1 MKGGRWPRGEEAY
14 AGGPQAAARLFFRGG
29 SKPLALFVVFA
40 LLASASPLRSQIVS
54 GTLLAAES
62 RSPISGGVVTLLD
75 DDSVSVARLRTDSV
89 GAFSFSLPGRGSYRL
104 RAEQAGYRAATSPA
118 LAIGTLDTLQVEFS
132 LAPDV
137 VVLEPLIVTA
147 RSRRLTTAA
156 RDFYRRSESGAFGT
170 FITRA
175 EIEKAHPFRTSEL
188 LTRIPGV
195 GVFPVMGGNVVTVRG
210 SCRPSL
216 YIDGTQVNDYRS
228 IDDVAQ
234 PMDVEGI
241 EVYRSTHEA
250 PPQFTGRRAGCAV
263 ILIWTRI
270 E

>member
-1 MKGGRWPRGEEAY
+1 MRSELRQRCEEAY
-14 AGGPQAAARLFFRGG
+14 AGGPLAAARLFFWEGC
-29 SKPLALFVVFA
+29 KPLALYV
-40 LLASASPLRSQIVS
+40 LLALVVPASPLRSQIIS
-54 GTLLAAES
+54 GTLMVAES
-62 RSPISGGVVTLLD
+62 RSPISGGVVTLLGE
-75 DDSVSVARLRTDSV
+75 DSLAVARLQTDSV

-132 LAPDV
+132 LAPNV

-147 RSRRLTTAA
+147 RSRRLTAAA
-156 RDFYRRSESGAFGT
+156 RAFYRRSESGAFGT

-188 LTRIPGV
+188 LTHIPGV
-195 GVFPVMGGNVVTVRG
+195 RVFPVMGGNVVSVRG
-210 SCRPSL
+210 NCRPSL

-250 PPQFTGRRAGCAV
+250 PPQFTERGAGCAV

>member
-1 MKGGRWPRGEEAY
+1 MNDEPWPRGDEAY
-14 AGGPQAAARLFFRGG
+14 AGGPQTGVRLFFRGC
-29 SKPLALFVVFA
+29 SKPLALS
-40 LLASASPLRSQIVS
+40 LLLTVLVPASPLRSQIIS
-54 GTLLAAES
+54 GTLMVAES

-75 DDSVSVARLRTDSV
+75 GDSVAVARLRTDSV

-104 RAEQAGYRAATSPA
+104 RAEHAGYRAAASPA
-118 LAIGTLDTLQVEFS
+118 LAIGTLDTLQVEFI

-147 RSRRLTTAA
+147 RSRRLTSAA
-156 RDFYRRSESGAFGT
+156 RDFYRRSESGTVGT

-175 EIEKAHPFRTSEL
+175 EIEKAQPFRTSEL
-188 LTRIPGV
+188 LTRVPGLRL
-195 GVFPVMGGNVVTVRG
+195 FPVMGGNLVSVRG

-250 PPQFTGRRAGCAV
+250 PPQFIGRSAGCAV